1 VFFEQ
6 FYENFFRASPE
17 SKEKFRSVD
26 PAEQHQKLMMAMAT
40 VRNFRPGNKPTS
52 LDQVLDKHRGKG
64 ITRDEFENF
73 HKSFLATM
81 DNFVPDQETR
91 ELWNNQFMAVID
103 YMISECVEPPGI
115 KQKTSRRAL
124 DRANAYRLQGDKTDV
139 ERKPRRKKN

>member
-1 VFFEQ
+1 
-6 FYENFFRASPE
+6 
-17 SKEKFRSVD
+17 
-26 PAEQHQKLMMAMAT
+26 MAMAT

>member
-52 LDQVLDKHRGKG
+52 LDQVLDKHRDKG

-91 ELWNNQFMAVID
+91 EYWSNLFMAVTD
-103 YMISECVEPPGI
+103 YMISECVEPPH
-115 KQKTSRRAL
+115 QAKTSGAL
-124 DRANAYRLQGDKTDV
+124 DRANAFRLRGGKTDV
-139 ERKPRRKKN
+139 ERKTRRKKN